1 VAVEES
7 NSEQAEWA
15 KNSLGTDAA
24 TSTREERG
32 LDREDEVFLRA
43 DTGLGSMAGNHDSSA
58 ACCRQGC

>member
-1 VAVEES
+1 MAVEES

-15 KNSLGTDAA
+15 KNWGTDAA

-58 ACCRQGC
+58 ACRRQGC